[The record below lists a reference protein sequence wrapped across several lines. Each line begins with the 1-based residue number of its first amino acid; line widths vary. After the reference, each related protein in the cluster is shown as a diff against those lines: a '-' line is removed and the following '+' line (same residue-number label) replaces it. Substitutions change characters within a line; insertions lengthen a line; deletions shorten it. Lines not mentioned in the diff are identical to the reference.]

1 MTKTAF
7 DSDFAGKLQDFAAY
21 TDFPKVK
28 PETMTEFDVDKEE
41 DSYVLIM
48 TGMTSVRWRMKR
60 EKASL
65 QT

>member
-7 DSDFAGKLQDFAAY
+7 DSISQVKLQDFAAY

-48 TGMTSVRWRMKR
+48 TGDDQCTVEDEE